1 MQRTDMVSLTRLT
14 LVGLGFAFGLYFVL
28 SSAYLHASLWPV
40 WAPLVVAF
48 TTAAGAVFPYGL
60 DCWAELSSYG
70 KVRVRD
76 VVPRIAAIGAVFLL
90 VLAGS
95 TRLSGPAQSTW
106 RSVELVAI
114 LALGGVTVV
123 GVMEGIRLA
132 AVDDSAPGTGGKQAV
147 VLIRLRQ
154 LLQRLLAA
162 VGSLVALSTLSTGA
176 DLAMERSQPLGSA
189 AAGSAHL
196 PPQFV
201 LIFGGL
207 GSLLVALFYV
217 PAASALQRRG
227 QRLCDQQFPLNEA
240 AEASAILSVAED
252 HQKLEQI
259 LGADRGV
266 IADLQTGLIILSPL
280 LASAAA
286 AFLAP

>member
-1 MQRTDMVSLTRLT
+1 MVSLTRLT
-14 LVGLGFAFGLYFVL
+14 LVGLGFVFGLYFVL

-60 DCWAELSSYG
+60 DCWAELSKYG

-76 VVPRIAAIGAVFLL
+76 VVPRIAVIAAVFLL

-106 RSVELVAI
+106 RSVELVVI
-114 LALGGVTVV
+114 LALGGVTAV
-123 GVMEGIRLA
+123 GVMEGIRLVA
-132 AVDDSAPGTGGKQAV
+132 DDDSAPDTGGKQVV

-176 DLAMERSQPLGSA
+176 DLAMERSQSSGSA

-201 LIFGGL
+201 LVFGGL

-227 QRLCDQQFPLNEA
+227 QRLCDELFPLNEA

-252 HQKLEQI
+252 RQKLEQL

-266 IADLQTGLIILSPL
+266 IADLQTGLIILGPL